1 MIGQLPKEAGGNY
14 TTGAAKVVYELSKQ
28 SVEGVTVY
36 TFATNTSE
44 SSAQKICSFPNQ
56 YVGYKM
62 SIIGML
68 KDVFCHPVRTWR
80 EWKHYIKIDHQNPF
94 RYAFYKSNIRRAI
107 ELTQPELI
115 HLHGIGVVSPAKFAI
130 EERRIPLLLT
140 CHGIFYR
147 GEASD
152 VKGRDRY
159 MGNLP
164 FCDYFTGLTNDA
176 RNEFTDI
183 LGVPPTK
190 YTIIP
195 NGVDTTKFYY
205 SKEWRSKIRQEM
217 NTDDSTIVFL
227 TVASLQE
234 RKGQLAFLKILEQLD
249 IDYQYWLIGQG
260 PDKEAINEF
269 ISNYRLDG
277 KVKLIGYRNSDELF
291 KYYSAADIY
300 AHPSWKEGQAL
311 SEIEAYATGLRTI
324 VNKAVAGTL
333 VDNADN
339 SRQYCVVDFD
349 DVRIDEIKDWL
360 KSNDVARFSRANYDW
375 QCVADMY
382 AKCYEKVCFERT
394 RKISLTD
401 DLS

>member
-1 MIGQLPKEAGGNY
+1 MNILMIGQLPKEAGGNY

-56 YVGYKM
+56 YVGYKL

-68 KDVFCHPVRTWR
+68 KDVFCHPVRTWL

-107 ELTQPELI
+107 GLTRPDLI
-115 HLHGIGVVSPAKFAI
+115 HVHGIGVVSPAWFAMNGKQ
-130 EERRIPLLLT
+130 IPLLMT

-147 GEASD
+147 GEESD
-152 VKGRDRY
+152 VIGRDRY
-159 MGNLP
+159 YGNLP
-164 FCDYFTGLTNDA
+164 HCDYFTGLTNDA
-176 RNEFTDI
+176 RHEFTDI
-183 LGVPPTK
+183 LGVQPEK
-190 YTIIP
+190 YSIIP

-205 SKEWRSKIRQEM
+205 SKEWRTKIRQELSVGD
-217 NTDDSTIVFL
+217 NTTVFL
-227 TVASLQE
+227 TVASLQD
-234 RKGQLAFLKILEQLD
+234 RKGQLAFLKILEQLE
-249 IDYQYWLIGQG
+249 IDYQYWLIGLG
-260 PDKEAINEF
+260 PDKDAIEEF
-269 ISNYRLDG
+269 VYTNRLDG
-277 KVKLIGYRNSDELF
+277 IVKLIGYRNSDELF

-333 VDNADN
+333 VDDANN
-339 SRQYCVVDFD
+339 SRQYCIVDFD
-349 DVRIDEIKDWL
+349 DVKPDAIKNWL
-360 KSNDVARFSRANYDW
+360 ERNDNERVSRANYDW
-375 QCVADMY
+375 NTIASKYALIYNNLVARR
-382 AKCYEKVCFERT
+382 FN
-394 RKISLTD
+394 
-401 DLS
+401 